1 MLHRC
6 AVSLCV
12 LGVLSFGVSVA
23 SATTYTLTDIGT
35 LGGTTSAAYA
45 VNDSGWVTGW
55 ANGTSATVPRAFL
68 ATPTGS
74 GGAYVMI
81 DVSSFAGFATT
92 VTTWALG
99 INDSGAVIGN
109 SMGPSNRN
117 GFIYTGGPNGGS
129 ANVTYL
135 SSLSGPFRQWRTVIH
150 TASTPP
156 GRSPAGLETSR
167 SFPTVQRGGAGQS
180 LRSSLYPTAYAIN
193 DNGRIVGNRS
203 GMLTDPTNH
212 PFYSDNG
219 GTMQPM
225 FSDDPAAEAF
235 GINNAGT
242 VVGEIGGGNQSGP
255 NNVARPG
262 ANSTLVGSCR
272 DLGNAYVATW
282 NGSSLHAGPF
292 CPRCPWVAADGAFG
306 ISTAGAVVGQVKLP
320 KAYIATLQRQRL
332 DHNRLEYVGDQSGG
346 RGPATVPN
354 AISQNGNY
362 IVGFGTTSS
371 GGPTPTVLLTAV
383 PTPEPLTLLLAA
395 AGLIGSAGLRPA
407 EGPASKYQEE
417 QQRVSLPTNCCDRGV
432 CRWDGGLPFAPAARG
447 RWSDV

>member
-6 AVSLCV
+6 AISLCV
-12 LGVLSFGVSVA
+12 LGVLSFGVSVV

-55 ANGTSATVPRAFL
+55 ADRASPTVPRAFL
-68 ATPTGS
+68 ATPTGN

-99 INDSGAVIGN
+99 INDNGAVIGN
-109 SMGPSNRN
+109 SLGPSNRN

-129 ANVTYL
+129 GDVMFL
-135 SSLSGPFRQWRTVIH
+135 
-150 TASTPP
+150 STPP
-156 GRSPAGLETSR
+156 GTNHGVANSYPYGINSTGEVAGGFGNIAFFYNGSTTSEPAN
-167 SFPTVQRGGAGQS
+167 PYGGS
-180 LRSSLYPTAYAIN
+180 LSNAYAIN
-193 DNGRIVGNRS
+193 DNGRIVGNRV
-203 GMLTDPTNH
+203 GIFTRPYDH

-262 ANSTLVGSCR
+262 QFHLGWKLPQPRECLCR
-272 DLGNAYVATW
+272 DMEWVE
-282 NGSSLHAGPF
+282 LHAGHSAL
-292 CPRCPWVAADGAFG
+292 AARRQRRDGA
-306 ISTAGAVVGQVKLP
+306 VW
-320 KAYIATLQRQRL
+320 
-332 DHNRLEYVGDQSGG
+332 H
-346 RGPATVPN
+346 
-354 AISQNGNY
+354 
-362 IVGFGTTSS
+362 
-371 GGPTPTVLLTAV
+371 
-383 PTPEPLTLLLAA
+383 
-395 AGLIGSAGLRPA
+395 
-407 EGPASKYQEE
+407 
-417 QQRVSLPTNCCDRGV
+417 
-432 CRWDGGLPFAPAARG
+432 
-447 RWSDV
+447 